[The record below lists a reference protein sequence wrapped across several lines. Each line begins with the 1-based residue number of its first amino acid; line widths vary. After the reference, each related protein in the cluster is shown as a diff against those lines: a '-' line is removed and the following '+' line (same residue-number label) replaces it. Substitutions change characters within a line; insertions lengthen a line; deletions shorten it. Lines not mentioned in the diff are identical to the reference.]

1 MNTKV
6 TLVIYKYS
14 QSMFRINHPLKAKL
28 ISETE
33 ELLMTVA
40 SQVKQVLATLKGSQG
55 TIRLYAAQSKE
66 EEIRAVYDEAVETT
80 TEIINDL
87 EKRLSLLEYQEPQY
101 KGN

>member
-1 MNTKV
+1 
-6 TLVIYKYS
+6 
-14 QSMFRINHPLKAKL
+14 
-28 ISETE
+28 
-33 ELLMTVA
+33 MTVA

-55 TIRLYAAQSKE
+55 TIRLYAAQAKE